1 MSWLSDMPLAGVKD
15 LVSLG
20 EFDVTE
26 CQWIMNRLRKSSDVR
41 SVYLG
46 GTLDMA
52 DRFSLTGRGVSTL
65 FGHDYGQVPWASTA
79 RGIRA
84 LPDKVEFLEQ
94 AYRLVPSLLDPGRVN
109 VPDSGRLGL
118 TDWGLTGFEWL
129 PSGIPH
135 AITRYG
141 DRVSVGLVWVGL
153 QVTTPLL
160 STWWEQRFR
169 PLGPALG
176 ERGRDH
182 GRLPSTSGWL
192 VIATDE
198 WGKEVAQRH
207 FGPADPTVKVV
218 TAGENVTGE
227 WPLIPTSNVVQ
238 VRPGPFAVGHV
249 DSAIASL
256 VAGRAASGFRGT
268 SSSKVFMWVE
278 QWYDTTK
285 SRMAAALGLRSSDVD
300 PIIDGFV
307 ENGFMSRY
315 GRNIRVSAA
324 GWKRSARRDRVH
336 LSTIRER
343 WQFLSDPDDVHRA
356 RNRHHQQGLIILAET
371 CIRYQLPVAAGWR
384 SVMNIPG
391 VTQIHPDAMV
401 LVGDGPLGAGWYCL
415 EYERSATTPK
425 RIGEKIDPYRKAAQN
440 GQTRPLLIVC
450 RSRRIEKLFWDAGR
464 LETEERLPMVTTTY
478 AEAREGPLA
487 GMDTVW
493 RHYGEPVSLYG
504 PYGGDRS

>member
-1 MSWLSDMPLAGVKD
+1 MPSRWDAATHGWSRRVFHYPLPTLMSRNFRLPCTIELQPLS
-15 LVSLG
+15 
-20 EFDVTE
+20 F
-26 CQWIMNRLRKSSDVR
+26 
-41 SVYLG
+41 
-46 GTLDMA
+46 TLLKM
-52 DRFSLTGRGVSTL
+52 R
-65 FGHDYGQVPWASTA
+65 
-79 RGIRA
+79 
-84 LPDKVEFLEQ
+84 KVE
-94 AYRLVPSLLDPGRVN
+94 
-109 VPDSGRLGL
+109 
-118 TDWGLTGFEWL
+118 
-129 PSGIPH
+129 
-135 AITRYG
+135 
-141 DRVSVGLVWVGL
+141 
-153 QVTTPLL
+153 
-160 STWWEQRFR
+160 
-169 PLGPALG
+169 LGPALG

-425 RIGEKIDPYRKAAQN
+425 LDFTQNLEEATDAITLGRRHSWLESEGFSLSAANADVQELPATPY
-440 GQTRPLLIVC
+440 
-450 RSRRIEKLFWDAGR
+450 
-464 LETEERLPMVTTTY
+464 
-478 AEAREGPLA
+478 
-487 GMDTVW
+487 
-493 RHYGEPVSLYG
+493 H
-504 PYGGDRS
+504 